1 MADHISLTHVATE
14 NARKMFHALTMLLQG
29 PPLLQLKRKERG
41 DGFEAW
47 KLAGER
53 YDGANASRLHHLQ
66 SIVRPKAFPRDAGGF
81 EVALNEW
88 VHLVQRWEVLASD
101 LLNDAV
107 RRQILLE
114 MAQSSADSRRPP
126 ELRNAACCDHV
137 VPCRFPRLGRGS
149 RNTELHWSNGGG
161 RTDHLFASR
170 EGGTGSG
177 KSGSGKTPRK
187 PAHRKNPATC
197 AAKQDTTRKI
207 AGIDRD
213 RPKES
218 RMARAKEKA
227 KGKNSG
233 KGEGKVN
240 NISDEPT
247 DSQQPVDLEIVGSVN
262 REGWI
267 MVLEREAPHVDV
279 NTNNGFDVHAVT
291 LRTASGHAPTSY
303 GHCVLKLQVPP
314 VAGTARVTF
323 EVIEV
328 CYPILSVAI
337 LVANGHRVLVRGQD
351 AVLSTAAQTTAES
364 LCWSTEGRHDMCA
377 RQLGLIA
384 CILSAGSFNRRPR

>member
-1 MADHISLTHVATE
+1 M
-14 NARKMFHALTMLLQG
+14 
-29 PPLLQLKRKERG
+29 LQLKKKERG
-41 DGFEAW
+41 DSFEAW
-47 KLAGER
+47 RLPVER

-66 SIVRPKAFPRDAGGF
+66 SIVRPKAFPRDAEIF

-107 RRQILLE
+107 IRQICLE
-114 MAQSSADSRRPP
+114 LAQSSADSRRPP

-161 RTDHLFASR
+161 RTDHLFASP
-170 EGGTGSG
+170 EDGTGSG
-177 KSGSGKTPRK
+177 KSGSGKTEASAPE
-187 PAHRKNPATC
+187 NPATC

-213 RPKES
+213 RLKES
-218 RMARAKEKA
+218 RMARLKEKA

-233 KGEGKVN
+233 KGDGKIN
-240 NISDEPT
+240 NISDEPP
-247 DSQQPVDLEIVGSVN
+247 DSQQPVDLEIVGSVY
-262 REGWI
+262 RETWI
-267 MVLEREAPHVDV
+267 MVLEREAPQVDV

-314 VAGTARVTF
+314 LAGTARVTF

-328 CYPILSVAI
+328 CYPILSEAM
-337 LVANGHRVLVRGQD
+337 LVAYGRRVLVRGQD
-351 AVLSTAAQTTAES
+351 AVLTTARGAVAQTTAES
-364 LCWSTEGRHDMCA
+364 LCWSTAERRDMCA
-377 RQLGLIA
+377 RQLGAHRMNPGDRQFQPSSKMTEPEDAPLA
-384 CILSAGSFNRRPR
+384 QGSDNHNMND